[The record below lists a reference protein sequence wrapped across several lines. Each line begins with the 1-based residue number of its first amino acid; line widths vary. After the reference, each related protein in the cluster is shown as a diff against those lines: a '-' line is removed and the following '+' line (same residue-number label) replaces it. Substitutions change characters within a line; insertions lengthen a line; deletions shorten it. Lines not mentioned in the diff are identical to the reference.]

1 MSSPCGVDLNVT
13 SFTDDLLG
21 GPLSCSKLR
30 QFDGCF
36 RHQYSWLI
44 QQECPATCGMCPPP
58 APPAPSPPSVPP
70 PGAPPPP
77 PSSPWL
83 PPPPPPSP
91 WLPPPPPLA
100 PPPPA
105 PPLPPAVPPPTS
117 EETQPF
123 TLLATLIPVT
133 LLAAVCIFGWQL
145 SQKGSKTQLWVA
157 AAMASIAKRQNLVQF
172 PDRSAV
178 REATI
183 EVEVRRRADERDD
196 PIPYHSSTAS
206 SAYSTSSVATPPT
219 DSAASLAA
227 AALAA
232 AAAAVPTRTRPASS
246 SHARAS
252 APGLPGWQGLR
263 RHGAAITI
271 QTAARGRSAR
281 RRLRLLQ
288 KLAATAAAGHQ
299 SASRKAAQ
307 AQELRSMRARE
318 SAESAQRAVQQR
330 LVSSVVGSWSK
341 AHGPGLRG
349 LLAALDDPSLTQLL
363 GVCAE
368 ASVRMPPSSDA
379 AAMRRAYLLAIKR
392 VHPDKL
398 GTDSSLTEHLAAS
411 AIFDVLREAHERG
424 AGAASA
430 RAVAEGAPMAAEA
443 EAKRAA
449 RKWRDTSAADYA
461 RARAYAGG
469 DGIWRDDDK

>member
-1 MSSPCGVDLNVT
+1 
-13 SFTDDLLG
+13 
-21 GPLSCSKLR
+21 
-30 QFDGCF
+30 
-36 RHQYSWLI
+36 
-44 QQECPATCGMCPPP
+44 
-58 APPAPSPPSVPP
+58 
-70 PGAPPPP
+70 
-77 PSSPWL
+77 
-83 PPPPPPSP
+83 
-91 WLPPPPPLA
+91 
-100 PPPPA
+100 
-105 PPLPPAVPPPTS
+105 
-117 EETQPF
+117 
-123 TLLATLIPVT
+123 
-133 LLAAVCIFGWQL
+133 
-145 SQKGSKTQLWVA
+145 
-157 AAMASIAKRQNLVQF
+157 MASIAKRQNLVQF

-178 REATI
+178 QEATI
-183 EVEVRRRADERDD
+183 EVEVRRADERDD
-196 PIPYHSSTAS
+196 PPAYHSSTRA

-219 DSAASLAA
+219 DAAASLAA

-232 AAAAVPTRTRPASS
+232 AAAAVPTRPRPASS

-252 APGLPGWQGLR
+252 APGLPVWQGSYVQGLR

-281 RRLRLLQ
+281 RRLRRLK
-288 KLAATAAAGHQ
+288 KLAAAAAAEQ
-299 SASRKAAQ
+299 ESASRKAAQ
-307 AQELRSMRARE
+307 AQELRSTRARE
-318 SAESAQRAVQQR
+318 SAESAQRNVQQR

-398 GTDSSLTEHLAAS
+398 GTDSSLMERLAAS

-430 RAVAEGAPMAAEA
+430 RAVAEGAPSAAEA

-469 DGIWRDDDK
+469 DGIWRDDDT